1 MKVSAAII
9 LTVVGLSA
17 CGETSGPMVRDIASL
32 PPATTPQI
40 EEKITEGMKG
50 TPRQEIRI
58 GVLLPLSGPDAIIGK
73 ALLNASILSVL
84 DSHDQ
89 RLLLLPHDTK
99 GTAEGAIS
107 AVTALMEQNPDL
119 IIGPL
124 FSHSITAI
132 KGITAK
138 AGVNVI
144 GFSGDYNVAG
154 DGVFLMNFPIKAQV
168 ERVIRYASEK
178 GYARFATLTPDTAY
192 GIRALE
198 TLSATLTHLN
208 RELTAIE
215 FYSPDSNKLV
225 TPVKNIAHY
234 NERRKN
240 YTREIKFL
248 KNLGEDDDFAQEML
262 DELKNSETIG
272 NIEFDAILLPE
283 GGALLTTITAW
294 VSYYEIDPAKIKI
307 LGTGLWDDEMLFH
320 EPQLYGGWF
329 AAPDH
334 STSAEFLKRYKNING
349 ETAPRI
355 ITLAYDAVALAAT
368 LVRQAKVPD
377 FSMEQITNENGF
389 MGSEGLFR
397 FSPDGIIERGLAIYE
412 VTSDDFIIIDPAPT
426 NFIDKDKADELI
438 INEPESLKPVSLK
451 PESAEEDHLKAAAQA
466 ALPASDD
473 RPFPYNPVPKDVE
486 NMVDQ

>member
-1 MKVSAAII
+1 MRQLLITNPIKVAGVII
-9 LTVVGLSA
+9 LTILTLSA
-17 CGETSGPMVRDIASL
+17 CGGSNGPVVRDIASL
-32 PPATTPQI
+32 PTTTDI
-40 EEKITEGMKG
+40 ENITLKDDLDV
-50 TPRQEIRI
+50 PRQEIRI
-58 GVLLPLSGPDAIIGK
+58 GVLLPLTGPDAIIGK
-73 ALLNASILSVL
+73 ALLNAAIISVL

-99 GTAEGAIS
+99 GTAEGA
-107 AVTALMEQNPDL
+107 TAAATELIKQKPDL

-132 KGITAK
+132 KDITAK
-138 AGVNVI
+138 AGINVV
-144 GFSGDYNVAG
+144 GFSGDHNAAG

-168 ERVIRYASEK
+168 ERIIRFASDK
-178 GYARFATLTPDTAY
+178 GYMRFATLTPDTAY

-198 TLSATLTHLN
+198 TLGTTLTHLG

-215 FYSPDSNKLV
+215 FYPPDSNQLV
-225 TPVKNIAHY
+225 SPVKNIAHY
-234 NERRKN
+234 RERRKN
-240 YTREIKFL
+240 YTHEIKFL
-248 KNLGEDDDFAQEML
+248 KSLGEDDDFAAEML

-272 NIEFDAILLPE
+272 DIEFDAILLPE
-283 GGALLTTITAW
+283 GGAMLTTLTAW

-307 LGTGLWDDEMLFH
+307 LGTGLWDDEMLFY

-334 STSAEFLKRYKNING
+334 STALEFLKRYKDING
-349 ETAPRI
+349 AAAPRLV
-355 ITLAYDAVALAAT
+355 TLAYDAVALAAT

-412 VTSDDFIIIDPAPT
+412 VTSDEFIIIDPAPT
-426 NFIDKDKADELI
+426 SFIDKDRAAELI
-438 INEPESLKPVSLK
+438 SKIPESV
-451 PESAEEDHLKAAAQA
+451 EEDHLTAANPVM
-466 ALPASDD
+466 LPLNDN
-473 RPFPYNPVPKDVE
+473 RPFPYNPIPKAVE
-486 NMVDQ
+486 NKADQ